1 MAHAKGTLTEMTIMM
16 RRFTII
22 CLSAALF
29 AVGLLTIV
37 ERSDRPA
44 RGNPFGV
51 EAPCPQPDGSQCRMG
66 I

>member
-1 MAHAKGTLTEMTIMM
+1 MIIMM

-37 ERSDRPA
+37 ERNDRPV
-44 RGNPFGV
+44 RGNLSSL
-51 EAPCPQPDGSQCRMG
+51 ESSCRQQDGGQCRTG

>member
-1 MAHAKGTLTEMTIMM
+1 MIIMM

-37 ERSDRPA
+37 ERYERPA
-44 RGNPFGV
+44 RGNLFSLGSSC
-51 EAPCPQPDGSQCRMG
+51 EQQDGSQCRTG

>member
-1 MAHAKGTLTEMTIMM
+1 MTEMTTIM

-37 ERSDRPA
+37 ERERPS
-44 RGNPFGV
+44 RGNLFSL
-51 EAPCPQPDGSQCRMG
+51 EASCPQQDGGQCRTG

>member
-1 MAHAKGTLTEMTIMM
+1 MAHAKETSIEMTTMM

-37 ERSDRPA
+37 DRYERPLRGMSYGVDR
-44 RGNPFGV
+44 
-51 EAPCPQPDGSQCRMG
+51 PCPQLDGSQCRTEL
-66 I
+66 

>member
-1 MAHAKGTLTEMTIMM
+1 MAQAKRTLTEMTTMM

-37 ERSDRPA
+37 ERYERPVRGISFSADR
-44 RGNPFGV
+44 
-51 EAPCPQPDGSQCRMG
+51 PCPQPDGSQCRTEL
-66 I
+66 